1 MSHSQWDVMK
11 KTQMYFSKHT
21 LQICASGDT
30 ITSPRRG
37 SGAPQ
42 PPAVSL
48 SLPFLQQISHCGFKR
63 GGWKRPPR
71 VPSTA
76 GRLQK
81 LGTGVLWGYIWL
93 VCSLFHPELQVPLS
107 LPLSDNAC
115 PGYPACPLAFS
126 SSVSYIPSP
135 SRINLERKLIP
146 LSIP

>member
-48 SLPFLQQISHCGFKR
+48 SLQFLQQISHCGFKR
-63 GGWKRPPR
+63 GGWKRSPGCPAQLAGSKNW
-71 VPSTA
+71 VP
-76 GRLQK
+76 GCRG
-81 LGTGVLWGYIWL
+81 GTSGCFAPFFIQN
-93 VCSLFHPELQVPLS
+93 CK
-107 LPLSDNAC
+107 C
-115 PGYPACPLAFS
+115 PFPF
-126 SSVSYIPSP
+126 PSP
-135 SRINLERKLIP
+135 TTHAQAIP
-146 LSIP
+146 LVHSPFLLRSHTYLLRVGLTWSTN

>member
-63 GGWKRPPR
+63 GGWKRPPPCAQHSWPAPKTGYRR
-71 VPSTA
+71 VVGVHLA
-76 GRLQK
+76 
-81 LGTGVLWGYIWL
+81 GVLPFSSRTASAPSPFPSPTTHAQAI
-93 VCSLFHPELQVPLS
+93 
-107 LPLSDNAC
+107 
-115 PGYPACPLAFS
+115 PLAH
-126 SSVSYIPSP
+126 SP
-135 SRINLERKLIP
+135 FP
-146 LSIP
+146 LRSHTYLLRVGLTWSAN